1 LAEQKRVVR
10 PWLWALI
17 GLVGALLVVSPASSA
32 ILTPHGSGTLGGP
45 CRSRPKLEHACDVR
59 FVTPSVWGT
68 SAGLSD
74 GSYGT
79 DWLPLTPACRRA
91 TG

>member
-32 ILTPHGSGTLGGP
+32 ILTPHGRELWVVRAALD
-45 CRSRPKLEHACDVR
+45 RS
-59 FVTPSVWGT
+59 
-68 SAGLSD
+68 
-74 GSYGT
+74 
-79 DWLPLTPACRRA
+79 
-91 TG
+91 